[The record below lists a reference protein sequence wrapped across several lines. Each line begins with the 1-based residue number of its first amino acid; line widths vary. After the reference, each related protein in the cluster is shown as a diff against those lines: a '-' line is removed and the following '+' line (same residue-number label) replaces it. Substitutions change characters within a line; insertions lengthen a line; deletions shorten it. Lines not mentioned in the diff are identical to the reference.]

1 MCYEFDWII
10 MMSNYSE
17 AVHSQVFVVV
27 VAIFFSM
34 FKVKLTENYL

>member
-1 MCYEFDWII
+1 MCCEFDWII

-27 VAIFFSM
+27 VAIFFLY
-34 FKVKLTENYL
+34 VQGEIN